1 MAAAAEVAWADLEPS
16 VRESLS
22 TVVEGE
28 EYVCL
33 EMPGVV
39 VVVVEEEEEEEEEED
54 ACEFQCEWVEGLPV
68 EEAMKVVV
76 GAQLVY

>member
-1 MAAAAEVAWADLEPS
+1 MVATEVAWADLEPS

-39 VVVVEEEEEEEEEED
+39 VVEEEEEED

>member
-39 VVVVEEEEEEEEEED
+39 VVEEEEEEED

>member
-39 VVVVEEEEEEEEEED
+39 VVVEEEEEEED

>member
-1 MAAAAEVAWADLEPS
+1 MP
-16 VRESLS
+16 

-39 VVVVEEEEEEEEEED
+39 VVVEEEEEEED
-54 ACEFQCEWVEGLPV
+54 ACEFQCEGLPV
-68 EEAMKVVV
+68 EEAVKVVV

>member
-39 VVVVEEEEEEEEEED
+39 VVEEEEEED

>member
-39 VVVVEEEEEEEEEED
+39 VVEEEEEEED
-54 ACEFQCEWVEGLPV
+54 ACEFQCEGLPV
-68 EEAMKVVV
+68 EEAVKVVV